1 MTDSYL
7 RTRSP
12 QYTSLLQSCACC
24 WVVALPA
31 GQLGASRCDYIG
43 LLAACVCGASPCVQV
58 SSGDPPELR
67 LLRPLVLEA
76 AGFLGYTQAM
86 NTAGVRRGWLHDC
99 PQ

>member
-1 MTDSYL
+1 MAVMNKIASVHVL
-7 RTRSP
+7 R
-12 QYTSLLQSCACC
+12 LQDCACC

-31 GQLGASRCDYIG
+31 GQLGASRCEDTER
-43 LLAACVCGASPCVQV
+43 LAACVSVPVSPCVQV
-58 SSGDPPELR
+58 SSSDPPELR

-86 NTAGVRRGWLHDC
+86 NTAGVRQGSPARL